1 MKVSLNWLK
10 RYVDIK
16 VPVDELCNRMT
27 MAGFEVEDVE
37 DLSASME
44 NVKVGRIV
52 KLEKHPDADKLQV
65 CQIDVGEGEP
75 VQIITGAQNV
85 FEGVLVPCALHN
97 SKLPNGMHIK
107 KGKLRGLPSNG
118 MLCSGEELCLKEGD
132 YPGAEVY
139 GILIL
144 QEDYAPGTDMRDVLH
159 KNDVI
164 IDFSILSNRPDCN
177 SVIGVAREVAVVL
190 GEKIRLPEPSYK
202 TSGGDI
208 HDHIAISV
216 EDYDLCPRYMGR
228 VVKNLRIKPSPDWMK
243 ECLRGAGMRPIN
255 NIVDIT
261 NFVMLETGH
270 PMHAFNLNDIAGHQI
285 IVRRAKDGE
294 TMTTLD
300 EKPHELTSDMLVI
313 ADGQKP
319 SCLAGI
325 MGGLESEITA
335 DTTDLFL
342 ECAKFRRDSV
352 RRTARALGMRT
363 ESSARFEK
371 GVDTIGVQ
379 YAMDRALQL
388 IEELDAGDIIEGVID
403 CHNGLPEE
411 RRLTVPAARIN
422 ELLGVEVPYEK
433 MAEILNALEIKTTLE
448 NGVLTCDIPYYRDD
462 IESRADLAEEVMRIY
477 GYEHIVGTPMR
488 GDVIRGRKLP
498 ERIHGDVIKN
508 LLIAHSMREITTY
521 SFISGKA
528 ADQLGL
534 AADDKRRE
542 AVVLLNPLG
551 EEYST
556 MRTQLASSMLTVL
569 ATNMSRKNPGGRFF
583 ELAKVFKPKALPVT
597 EQPDEIPALS
607 LGMYGEGEDFFT
619 LKGIVEEL
627 LARCG
632 VEGEYARS
640 KEPYLHPGRQAQVT
654 IPGCEE
660 PVAVLGEVHPS
671 AAARFGMNGRA
682 YLAEINPQPLYAA
695 MEAKRITYQPLPK
708 FPASTR
714 DLSVIADKELPIAE
728 MEKAIRSAASSI
740 VEKVELFDVYQGG
753 QIPADKKS
761 VSYSILLRAADR
773 TLTDEE
779 CDEAMKKIL
788 GSLEKIHVFLRQ

>member
-10 RYVDIK
+10 RYVDIDI
-16 VPVDELCNRMT
+16 PVEEFCDRMT
-27 MAGFEVEDVE
+27 MSGFEVEDVE

-65 CQIDVGEGEP
+65 CQLDVGEAEP

-85 FEGVLVPCALHN
+85 FEGALVPCALHN
-97 SKLPNGMHIK
+97 SKLPNGTHIK

-159 KNDVI
+159 RNDVI

-177 SVIGVAREVAVVL
+177 SVIGVAREAAVVL
-190 GEKIRLPEPSYK
+190 GKELRLPKPAYK
-202 TSGGDI
+202 TSGGDVTE
-208 HDHIAISV
+208 HIAISV

-243 ECLRGAGMRPIN
+243 DCLRGAGMRPIN

-270 PMHAFNLNDIAGHQI
+270 PMHAFNLNDIAGRQI

-294 TMTTLD
+294 SITTLD
-300 EKPHELTSDMLVI
+300 GREHGLNGEMLVI
-313 ADGQKP
+313 ADADKP

-325 MGGLESEITA
+325 MGGLESEITEE
-335 DTTDLFL
+335 TTDLFL
-342 ECAKFRRDSV
+342 ECAKFRRDNV
-352 RRTARALGMRT
+352 RRTARTLGVRT

-371 GVDTIGVQ
+371 GVDTVGVE
-379 YAMDRALQL
+379 YAMERALQL
-388 IEELDAGDIIEGVID
+388 IDELDAGDIIDGVID
-403 CHNGLPEE
+403 RNNGLPAE
-411 RRLTVPAARIN
+411 RVLTVPAERIN
-422 ELLGVEVPYEK
+422 ELLGVEVPFEE
-433 MAEILNALEIKTTLE
+433 MVRILNALEIETTLE
-448 NGVLTCDIPYYRDD
+448 NGVLTCRIPYFRDD
-462 IESRADLAEEVMRIY
+462 IEGRADLAEEVMRIY
-477 GYEHIVGTPMR
+477 GYEHIVGTPMK
-488 GDVIRGRKLP
+488 GEVIRGKKLP
-498 ERIHGDVIKN
+498 ERICGDRVKELLTAHG
-508 LLIAHSMREITTY
+508 MREITTY
-521 SFISGKA
+521 SFISSKA
-528 ADQLGL
+528 LDQLGL
-534 AADDKRRE
+534 AEDDGRRE
-542 AVVLLNPLG
+542 AVALLNPLG
-551 EEYST
+551 EEYSV

-569 ATNMSRKNPGGRFF
+569 STNMSRKNPAGRFF
-583 ELAKVFKPKALPVT
+583 ELSKVFKPKSLPLT
-597 EQPDEIPALS
+597 EQPDELPALC
-607 LGMYGEGEDFFT
+607 LGLYGDEEDFFT

-627 LARCG
+627 FARCG
-632 VEGEYARS
+632 AKAEYLRS
-640 KEPYLHPGRQAQVT
+640 DEPYLHPGRQAKVML
-654 IPGCEE
+654 PGCST
-660 PVAVLGEVHPS
+660 PAAVFGEVHPS
-671 AAARFGMNGRA
+671 AAARFDISGRA
-682 YLAEINPQPLYAA
+682 YLAEINPAPLYEV
-695 MEAKRITYQPLPK
+695 MEKQRITYQPLPK

-714 DLSVIADKELPIAE
+714 DLAVIADRELPIAE
-728 MEKAIRSAASSI
+728 MEKAIRAADSGI
-740 VEKVELFDVYQGG
+740 VEKVELFDVYQGS

-761 VSYSILLRAADR
+761 VAYSIVLRAADR

-788 GSLEKIHVFLRQ
+788 TSLEKIHVFLRQ